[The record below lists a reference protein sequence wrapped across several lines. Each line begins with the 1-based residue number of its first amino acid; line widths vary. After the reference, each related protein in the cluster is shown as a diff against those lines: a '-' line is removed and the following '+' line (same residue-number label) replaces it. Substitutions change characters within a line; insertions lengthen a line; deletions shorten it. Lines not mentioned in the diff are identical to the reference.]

1 MLKVYNLSKKFRN
14 VQALKDITLEFE
26 NNRIYG
32 LLGRNGAGKSTLV
45 KAIGNRIF
53 PNTGFIEISDN
64 YNSKNSE
71 LLDLVHIMSQEENYD
86 LNMKVINYFDFIA
99 SVNNRFDIDLAKDY
113 ARQFELNTD
122 IKLTNLS
129 LGYRT
134 IFKLCI
140 ALAQNTPF
148 IIYDEP
154 VFGLDLIHRELF
166 YKLLLAQY
174 SRGNITIIIATH
186 IIDEIENLIDRVII
200 IDHGQITLNM
210 DYGDLLKE
218 VFLLS
223 GNRDVILKLVDPESI
238 IYEENLG
245 TLTNA
250 YVKGPELDGS
260 LDTVQISHL
269 ELNEIFIAL
278 TSERND

>member
-1 MLKVYNLSKKFRN
+1 
-14 VQALKDITLEFE
+14 
-26 NNRIYG
+26 
-32 LLGRNGAGKSTLV
+32 
-45 KAIGNRIF
+45 
-53 PNTGFIEISDN
+53 
-64 YNSKNSE
+64 
-71 LLDLVHIMSQEENYD
+71 MSQEENYD
-86 LNMKVINYFDFIA
+86 LNKKVINYFEFIA

-166 YKLLLAQY
+166 YKLLLEQY

-260 LDTVQISHL
+260 LDKVQISHL

>member
-113 ARQFELNTD
+113 ARQFDLNTD
-122 IKLTNLS
+122 IKLNNLS

-166 YKLLLAQY
+166 YKLLLEQY

-260 LDTVQISHL
+260 LDKVQISHL

>member
-86 LNMKVINYFDFIA
+86 LNKKVINYFEFIA

-122 IKLTNLS
+122 IKLNNLS

-166 YKLLLAQY
+166 YKLLLEQY

-260 LDTVQISHL
+260 LDKVQISHL

>member
-53 PNTGFIEISDN
+53 SNTGFIEISDN

-86 LNMKVINYFDFIA
+86 LNMKVINYFEFIA

-166 YKLLLAQY
+166 YKLLLEQY

-260 LDTVQISHL
+260 LDKVQISHL